1 MVIESKN
8 GLYNDFRGFEK
19 IDVFIVEIMNASERQ
34 MSIEDVE
41 QCLGMINF
49 KELLRYR
56 IKFSYRYL
64 EVSLSRI
71 YVLYIQI

>member
-8 GLYNDFRGFEK
+8 GLYNDSRGLEK
-19 IDVFIVEIMNASERQ
+19 IDIFIVEIMNASERQ

-71 YVLYIQI
+71 YVL